1 MDQIKLGSFRNRVH
15 QARRTG
21 DLYFASLITRECIEL
36 VFGEASSILN
46 SARVY
51 NTAVTVWVFLSQ
63 VMSMHHGCVSA
74 VAKLI
79 AYRVACGLKPCSSQT
94 GAYCIARDQ
103 LDEQAMHRLVTHS
116 GRAIEDH
123 APDAWLWLG
132 HRVVIADGTTLTM
145 ADTPANQA
153 AYPQLKAQAPG
164 CGFPMM
170 GVVVLFA
177 LSTGVVLEAALGKYK
192 GKLTHEVSLFRAI
205 DSGIGKDDIFLA
217 DRAYSG
223 WFEMARMRKRR
234 AHFVIRK
241 HQIRS
246 SDFRTGKRLGP
257 DDHLIHLDRPVHP
270 KWMSEKEYQTYPPLL
285 IIRETRIRI
294 ENKGFRTREIIVH
307 SSLLDDAKYTKENVA
322 ELFRRRWHAELN
334 LGSLKTI
341 MQMEHL
347 RCKEPHRVRNELRA
361 HLMAYNLVRQVMT
374 EAASEGQ
381 VEPWQISFKATLST
395 ISDMLPV
402 LGIRQQRNELSQV
415 MLICCVK
422 HVVGNRPDRFAYL
435 TPLTYHLK
443 ALFCH
448 NLWRK
453 L

>member
-1 MDQIKLGSFRNRVH
+1 M
-15 QARRTG
+15 T
-21 DLYFASLITRECIEL
+21 
-36 VFGEASSILN
+36 
-46 SARVY
+46 
-51 NTAVTVWVFLSQ
+51 
-63 VMSMHHGCVSA
+63 
-74 VAKLI
+74 
-79 AYRVACGLKPCSSQT
+79 CG
-94 GAYCIARDQ
+94 
-103 LDEQAMHRLVTHS
+103 
-116 GRAIEDH
+116 
-123 APDAWLWLG
+123 
-132 HRVVIADGTTLTM
+132 
-145 ADTPANQA
+145 
-153 AYPQLKAQAPG
+153 
-164 CGFPMM
+164 
-170 GVVVLFA
+170 
-177 LSTGVVLEAALGKYK
+177 
-192 GKLTHEVSLFRAI
+192 
-205 DSGIGKDDIFLA
+205 
-217 DRAYSG
+217 
-223 WFEMARMRKRR
+223 
-234 AHFVIRK
+234 
-241 HQIRS
+241 
-246 SDFRTGKRLGP
+246 GKRLGP
-257 DDHLIHLDRPVHP
+257 DDHLIHLDRPVRP
-270 KWMSEKEYQTYPPLL
+270 EWMSEEEYQTYPPLL

-307 SSLLDDAKYTKENVA
+307 TSLLDDAKYTQEKVA

-361 HLMAYNLVRQVMT
+361 HLLAYNLVRQVMT